1 MGTVASNSK
10 MASAG
15 NTKPTPRRFPI
26 GVQTF
31 EQVRRDFD
39 GYIDKTSYIHALLQT
54 GGKTF
59 FLSRPR
65 LFFYL

>member
-31 EQVRRDFD
+31 ERVRTEFD
-39 GYIDKTSYIHALLQT
+39 GYIDKTAYIHELIQ
-54 GGKTF
+54 GGGISF

-65 LFFYL
+65 RFGRD